1 LDGLVLGF
9 TVVITIATGVL
20 FGLFPALE
28 ASRPDLAD
36 VLRDRAE
43 GSGQLSAR
51 RGAFSTRGSL
61 VIAQIAL
68 SVILLIGAGLLMR
81 SFVRLHDIN
90 PGFLST
96 NLLTMKIAL
105 PPARYDTGMKQYMFF
120 QELVRRLKTIPGVH
134 DAAMTATL
142 PLSAHYF
149 VPIQVAEQPLVKVTD
164 RFQVEMQNVTPGY
177 FHTLGIPIRRGRDF
191 AERDDVMDAPA
202 AVVINESLA
211 RRFWPAYPA
220 GPDPVC
226 QHILVG
232 AAQSGGLEIAGVAA
246 DMRDGNLASSAL
258 PELFLPSRLRLQKT
272 GGVMVRTVGDPARF
286 VPAIRAELR
295 AMDSDQPILDLRTMD
310 QVLENS
316 VGHRRLTVWL
326 LGGFAALA
334 LLLAMLGI
342 YGVIAYSVVQR
353 TAEVGIRRALGAQEN
368 DILRLLIGQGLTL
381 AFIGTAI
388 GTAGAL
394 ALTRLMKGLLFEIS
408 ATDPWT
414 FAAMALL
421 FVMVALAASYVPA
434 RRAVRIDPMAALR

>member
-1 LDGLVLGF
+1 
-9 TVVITIATGVL
+9 
-20 FGLFPALE
+20 
-28 ASRPDLAD
+28 
-36 VLRDRAE
+36 
-43 GSGQLSAR
+43 
-51 RGAFSTRGSL
+51 
-61 VIAQIAL
+61 
-68 SVILLIGAGLLMR
+68 
-81 SFVRLHDIN
+81 
-90 PGFLST
+90 
-96 NLLTMKIAL
+96 
-105 PPARYDTGMKQYMFF
+105 
-120 QELVRRLKTIPGVH
+120 
-134 DAAMTATL
+134 
-142 PLSAHYF
+142 
-149 VPIQVAEQPLVKVTD
+149 
-164 RFQVEMQNVTPGY
+164 VEMQNVTPRY

-191 AERDDVMDAPA
+191 AERDDVMDAPI

-220 GPDPVC
+220 GPDPDG

-258 PELFLPSRLRLQKT
+258 PELFLPSRLRPQKT

-286 VPAIRAELR
+286 VPAIRAQLR

-316 VGHRRLTVWL
+316 VGQRRLTVWL

-353 TAEVGIRRALGAQEN
+353 TAEVGIRRALGAQER

-381 AFIGTAI
+381 AFIGIVI